1 MMLHDFSA
9 VPVKEIA
16 PGVRGRYVHSAQVT
30 QGVVDLAQGA
40 AVPDHSHPHE
50 QWTMVMSGSLD
61 LTVGGKLHTLTPGKV
76 LYIAP
81 NERHSARAAVACQV
95 LDVFH
100 PVREDY
106 R

>member
-1 MMLHDFSA
+1 MILHDFSA
-9 VPVKEIA
+9 VPAKEIA
-16 PGVRGRYVHSAQVT
+16 PGVRGRYVHSGQVT
-30 QGVVDLAQGA
+30 QGLVDLAQGA
-40 AVPDHSHPHE
+40 VVPDHSHPHE
-50 QWTMVMSGSLD
+50 QWTMVMVD
-61 LTVGGKLHTLTPGKV
+61 GKV

-81 NERHSARAAVACQV
+81 NERHSARAVIACQV

>member
-1 MMLHDFSA
+1 MILHDFSA

-30 QGVVDLAQGA
+30 EGVVDLAPGA
-40 AVPDHSHPHE
+40 VVPDHSHPHE
-50 QWTMVMSGSLD
+50 QWTMVMKGSLE
-61 LTVGGKLHTLTPGKV
+61 LTVAGTLHLLTPGTV
-76 LYIAP
+76 IYIAP
-81 NERHSARAAVACQV
+81 NERHSARATSACQV
-95 LDVFH
+95 FDVFH

>member
-9 VPVKEIA
+9 IPVKEIA
-16 PGVRGRYVHSAQVT
+16 PGVRGRYVHSQRVT
-30 QGVVDLAQGA
+30 QGMIDIAQGA
-40 AVPDHSHPHE
+40 VVPDHAHPHE

-61 LTVGGKLHTLTPGKV
+61 LTVSGTLHRLTPGQV

-81 NERHSARAAVACQV
+81 NERHSAVATVACQV
-95 LDVFH
+95 FDVFH

-106 R
+106 K

>member
-1 MMLHDFSA
+1 MILHDFST

-16 PGVRGRYVHSAQVT
+16 PGVRGRYVHSAEVT
-30 QGVVDLAQGA
+30 QGLVDLAQGA
-40 AVPDHSHPHE
+40 VVPEHSHPHE
-50 QWTMVMSGSLD
+50 QWTMVMAGSLD
-61 LTVGGKLHTLTPGKV
+61 LTVAGTLHVLTPGKV

-81 NERHSARAAVACQV
+81 HERHSARAVVACQV
-95 LDVFH
+95 FDVFH